1 MSRSSIKRTTAN
13 IGQIERRDRHLWWI
27 AILVILVLTA
37 TLILSH
43 LPELVGASD
52 GLGTQVKTYLL
63 GLLVLVSLF
72 CLYVLQ
78 SSAHSRKLRSQLLE
92 TREDLISTTVSK
104 SYVDNILK
112 SMAETLMVI
121 DPDGTIQRVNQAAIS
136 LLGYERDE
144 LVGRSA
150 GDVFEEGVD
159 VLSLFKQSALNDVI
173 RSIDTSVVT
182 KDGRHVAVSLSGSV
196 MRDDDGE
203 IQGMVCVAQDIT
215 ERKRTQEMLE
225 RQTQELARS
234 NDELEQFAWVASHDL
249 QEPLRMVA
257 SYTQLLSKRYKG
269 KLDADADEFIAFAVD
284 GATRMRRLINAL
296 LELSRVGTRG
306 KDFEATDCEAVYNRT
321 LVDLEAL
328 VEDSGALVTHDRLP
342 TVMGDATQLG
352 QLFQNLIA
360 NAIKFRSDKQLTVH
374 VGAERRD
381 GHWVFCVRDNGI
393 GIDPE
398 YAERIFVVFQRLHG
412 KGDRPGTG
420 IGLAICKKIVQ
431 LHGGRIWVASLP
443 DEGASFYFTLPVNE
457 EKSSHE

>member
-1 MSRSSIKRTTAN
+1 M
-13 IGQIERRDRHLWWI
+13 
-27 AILVILVLTA
+27 
-37 TLILSH
+37 
-43 LPELVGASD
+43 PELLGASD
-52 GLGTQVKTYLL
+52 DLGSQVKTYLL

-121 DPDGTIQRVNQAAIS
+121 DTDGTIQRVNQAAIS
-136 LLGYERDE
+136 LLGYERHE

-150 GDVFEEGVD
+150 DDLFEEGVD
-159 VLSLFKQSALNDVI
+159 VLSLLKQSGLNDII
-173 RSIDTSVVT
+173 RRVDTSVVT
-182 KDGRHVAVSLSGSV
+182 KDGRHVPVSLSGSV
-196 MRDDDGE
+196 MHDEDGE

-215 ERKRTQEMLE
+215 ERKRTQEILE

-234 NDELEQFAWVASHDL
+234 NSELEQFAWVASHDL

-306 KDFEATDCEAVYNRT
+306 KDFEATDCETIYDRT
-321 LVDLEAL
+321 LVNLQGL
-328 VEDSGALVTHDRLP
+328 VEESGAVVTHDRLP
-342 TVMGDATQLG
+342 TVMGDVTQLG

-360 NAIKFRSDKQLTVH
+360 NAIKFRGDEQLTVH
-374 VGAERRD
+374 VGAEQRN
-381 GHWVFCVRDNGI
+381 GHWEFCVRDNGI

-420 IGLAICKKIVQ
+420 IGLSICKKIVE
-431 LHGGRIWVASLP
+431 LHGGRIWVKSQP
-443 DEGASFYFTLPVNE
+443 DEGAAFYFTLPLNE

>member
-1 MSRSSIKRTTAN
+1 M
-13 IGQIERRDRHLWWI
+13 
-27 AILVILVLTA
+27 
-37 TLILSH
+37 
-43 LPELVGASD
+43 PELLGASD
-52 GLGTQVKTYLL
+52 DLGSQVKTYLL
-63 GLLVLVSLF
+63 GLVVLVSLF

-121 DPDGTIQRVNQAAIS
+121 DTDGTIQRVNQAAIG
-136 LLGYERDE
+136 LLGYEGHE

-150 GDVFEEGVD
+150 GDLFEEGVD
-159 VLSLFKQSALNDVI
+159 VLSLLKQSGLNDVI
-173 RSIDTSVVT
+173 QRLDTSIVT
-182 KDGRHVAVSLSGSV
+182 KEGRHVAVSLSGSV
-196 MRDDDGE
+196 MRDENGE

-215 ERKRTQEMLE
+215 ERKRTQEILE

-234 NDELEQFAWVASHDL
+234 NSELEQFAWVASHDL

-306 KDFEATDCEAVYNRT
+306 KDFEATDCEAIYDRT
-321 LVDLEAL
+321 LVNLQGL
-328 VEDSGALVTHDRLP
+328 VEESGAVVTHDRLP
-342 TVMGDATQLG
+342 TVLGDGTQLG

-360 NAIKFRSDKQLTVH
+360 NAIKFRGDEQLTVH
-374 VGAERRD
+374 FGAEQRN
-381 GHWVFCVRDNGI
+381 GHWEFCVRDNGI

-420 IGLAICKKIVQ
+420 IGLSICKKIVE
-431 LHGGRIWVASLP
+431 LHGGRIWVKSQP
-443 DEGASFYFTLPVNE
+443 DEGAAFYFTLPLNE

>member
-1 MSRSSIKRTTAN
+1 MP
-13 IGQIERRDRHLWWI
+13 D
-27 AILVILVLTA
+27 
-37 TLILSH
+37 
-43 LPELVGASD
+43 LVGASD
-52 GLGTQVKTYLL
+52 GIGTQVKTYLF
-63 GLLVLVSLF
+63 GLFVLVLLF

-78 SSAHSRKLRSQLLE
+78 SSAQSRKLRSQLLE
-92 TREDLISTTVSK
+92 TREDLVSTTVSK

-121 DPDGTIQRVNQAAIS
+121 DTDGTIQRVNQAAIS
-136 LLGYERDE
+136 LLGYERHE
-144 LVGRSA
+144 LIGRSA
-150 GDVFEEGVD
+150 GDLFEEGVD
-159 VLSLFKQSALNDVI
+159 VLSLLKQSELNDVI
-173 RSIDTSVVT
+173 RKVDTSIVT

-196 MRDDDGE
+196 MRDEDGE

-215 ERKRTQEMLE
+215 ERKRTQEILE

-234 NDELEQFAWVASHDL
+234 NSELEQFAWVASHDL

-306 KDFEATDCEAVYNRT
+306 KDFEATDCEAIYDRT
-321 LVDLEAL
+321 LVNLQGL
-328 VEDSGALVTHDRLP
+328 VEESGALVTHDRLP
-342 TVMGDATQLG
+342 TVMGDVTQLG

-360 NAIKFRSDKQLTVH
+360 NAIKFRGDEQLTVH
-374 VGAERRD
+374 VGAEQRN
-381 GHWVFCVRDNGI
+381 GHWEFCVRDNGI

-420 IGLAICKKIVQ
+420 IGLSICKKIVE
-431 LHGGRIWVASLP
+431 LHGGRIWVKSQP
-443 DEGASFYFTLPVNE
+443 DEGAAFYFTLPLNE

>member
-1 MSRSSIKRTTAN
+1 MP
-13 IGQIERRDRHLWWI
+13 D
-27 AILVILVLTA
+27 
-37 TLILSH
+37 
-43 LPELVGASD
+43 LVGTSD
-52 GLGTQVKTYLL
+52 GIGTQVKTYLF
-63 GLLVLVSLF
+63 GLFVLVLLF

-78 SSAHSRKLRSQLLE
+78 SSTQSRKLRSQLLE
-92 TREDLISTTVSK
+92 TQEDLISTTVSK

-121 DPDGTIQRVNQAAIS
+121 DTDGTIQRVNQAAIS
-136 LLGYERDE
+136 LLGYERHE
-144 LVGRSA
+144 LIGRSA
-150 GDVFEEGVD
+150 GDLFEEGVD
-159 VLSLFKQSALNDVI
+159 VLSLLKQSELNDVI
-173 RSIDTSVVT
+173 RRVDTSVVT

-196 MRDDDGE
+196 MRDEDGE

-215 ERKRTQEMLE
+215 ERKRTQEILE
-225 RQTQELARS
+225 RQTRELARS
-234 NDELEQFAWVASHDL
+234 NSELEQFAWVASHDL

-306 KDFEATDCEAVYNRT
+306 KDFEATDCEAIYDRT
-321 LVDLEAL
+321 LVNLQGL
-328 VEDSGALVTHDRLP
+328 VEESGAVVTHDRLP
-342 TVMGDATQLG
+342 TVMGDVTQLG

-360 NAIKFRSDKQLTVH
+360 NAIKFRGDEQLTVH
-374 VGAERRD
+374 VGAEQRN
-381 GHWVFCVRDNGI
+381 GHWEFCVRDNGI

-420 IGLAICKKIVQ
+420 IGLSICKKIVE
-431 LHGGRIWVASLP
+431 LHGGRIWVKSQP
-443 DEGASFYFTLPVNE
+443 DEGAAFYFTLPLNE

>member
-1 MSRSSIKRTTAN
+1 M
-13 IGQIERRDRHLWWI
+13 
-27 AILVILVLTA
+27 TA

-43 LPELVGASD
+43 VPELVGASD

-63 GLLVLVSLF
+63 GLFVLVSLF

-78 SSAHSRKLRSQLLE
+78 SSAHSRKLRSQLHE

-136 LLGYERDE
+136 LLGYERAE

-159 VLSLFKQSALNDVI
+159 VLSLFKQSGPNDVI

-196 MRDDDGE
+196 MREDDGE

-215 ERKRTQEMLE
+215 ERKQTHEMLE
-225 RQTQELARS
+225 RQAQELVRS
-234 NDELEQFAWVASHDL
+234 NAELEQFAWVASHDL

-284 GATRMRRLINAL
+284 GATRMRSLINAL
-296 LELSRVGTRG
+296 LELSRVGARG
-306 KDFEATDCEAVYNRT
+306 KDFEATDCDAVCDRT
-321 LVDLEAL
+321 LVNLETL
-328 VEDSGALVTHDRLP
+328 VEDSGALVTRDRLP
-342 TVMGDATQLG
+342 TVMGDETQLG

-360 NAIKFRSDKQLTVH
+360 NAIKFRGDEQLTVH
-374 VGAERRD
+374 VGAEQRN
-381 GHWVFCVRDNGI
+381 GHWEFCVRDNGI

-420 IGLAICKKIVQ
+420 IGLSICKKIVE
-431 LHGGRIWVASLP
+431 LHGGRIWVKSLP
-443 DEGASFYFTLPVNE
+443 DEGAAFYFTLPVNE

>member
-1 MSRSSIKRTTAN
+1 M
-13 IGQIERRDRHLWWI
+13 
-27 AILVILVLTA
+27 
-37 TLILSH
+37 
-43 LPELVGASD
+43 PELVGTSD
-52 GLGTQVKTYLL
+52 GIGTQVKTYLF
-63 GLLVLVSLF
+63 GLFVLVLLF

-78 SSAHSRKLRSQLLE
+78 SSAQSRKLRSQLLE
-92 TREDLISTTVSK
+92 TQEDLISTTVSK

-121 DPDGTIQRVNQAAIS
+121 DTDGTIQRVNQAAIS
-136 LLGYERDE
+136 LLGYERHE
-144 LVGRSA
+144 LIGRSA
-150 GDVFEEGVD
+150 GDLFEEGVD
-159 VLSLFKQSALNDVI
+159 VLSLLKQSELNDVI
-173 RSIDTSVVT
+173 RRVDTSVVT

-196 MRDDDGE
+196 MRDEDGE

-215 ERKRTQEMLE
+215 ERKRTQEILE

-234 NDELEQFAWVASHDL
+234 NSELEQFAWVASHDL

-306 KDFEATDCEAVYNRT
+306 KDFEATDCDAIYNRT
-321 LVDLEAL
+321 LVNLQGL
-328 VEDSGALVTHDRLP
+328 VEESGAVVTHDRLP
-342 TVMGDATQLG
+342 TVMGDVSQLG

-360 NAIKFRSDKQLTVH
+360 NAIKFRGDEQLTVH
-374 VGAERRD
+374 VGAEQRN
-381 GHWVFCVRDNGI
+381 GHWEFCVRDNGI

-420 IGLAICKKIVQ
+420 IGLSICKKIVE
-431 LHGGRIWVASLP
+431 LHGGRIWVKSQP
-443 DEGASFYFTLPVNE
+443 DEGAAFYFTLPLNE

>member
-1 MSRSSIKRTTAN
+1 MP
-13 IGQIERRDRHLWWI
+13 D
-27 AILVILVLTA
+27 
-37 TLILSH
+37 
-43 LPELVGASD
+43 LVGASD
-52 GLGTQVKTYLL
+52 GIGTQVKTYLF
-63 GLLVLVSLF
+63 GLFVLVLLF

-78 SSAHSRKLRSQLLE
+78 SSAQSRKLRSQLLE

-121 DPDGTIQRVNQAAIS
+121 DTDGTIQRVNQAAIS
-136 LLGYERDE
+136 LLGYERHE
-144 LVGRSA
+144 LIGRSA
-150 GDVFEEGVD
+150 GDLFEEGVD
-159 VLSLFKQSALNDVI
+159 VLSLLKQSELNDVI
-173 RSIDTSVVT
+173 RRVDTSVVT

-196 MRDDDGE
+196 MRDEDGE

-215 ERKRTQEMLE
+215 ERKRTQEILE

-234 NDELEQFAWVASHDL
+234 NSELEQFAWVASHDL

-269 KLDADADEFIAFAVD
+269 QLDADADEFIAFAVD

-306 KDFEATDCEAVYNRT
+306 KDFEATDCEAIYDRT
-321 LVDLEAL
+321 LVNLQGL
-328 VEDSGALVTHDRLP
+328 VEESGAVVTHDRLP
-342 TVMGDATQLG
+342 TVIGDGTQLG

-360 NAIKFRSDKQLTVH
+360 NAIKFRGDEQLTVH
-374 VGAERRD
+374 VGAEQRN
-381 GHWVFCVRDNGI
+381 GHWEFCVRDNGI

-420 IGLAICKKIVQ
+420 IGLSICKKIVE
-431 LHGGRIWVASLP
+431 LHGGRIWVKSQP
-443 DEGASFYFTLPVNE
+443 DEGAAFYFTLPLNE

>member
-1 MSRSSIKRTTAN
+1 MP
-13 IGQIERRDRHLWWI
+13 D
-27 AILVILVLTA
+27 
-37 TLILSH
+37 
-43 LPELVGASD
+43 LVGTSD
-52 GLGTQVKTYLL
+52 GIGTQVKTYLF
-63 GLLVLVSLF
+63 GLFVLVLLF

-78 SSAHSRKLRSQLLE
+78 SSTQSRKLRSQLLE
-92 TREDLISTTVSK
+92 TQEDLISTTVSK

-121 DPDGTIQRVNQAAIS
+121 DTDGTIQRVNQAAIS
-136 LLGYERDE
+136 LLGYERHE
-144 LVGRSA
+144 LIGRSA
-150 GDVFEEGVD
+150 GDLFEEGVD
-159 VLSLFKQSALNDVI
+159 VLSLLKQSELNDVI
-173 RSIDTSVVT
+173 RRVDTSVVT

-196 MRDDDGE
+196 MRDEDGE

-215 ERKRTQEMLE
+215 ERKRTQEILE
-225 RQTQELARS
+225 RQTRELARS
-234 NDELEQFAWVASHDL
+234 NSELEQFAWVASHDL

-306 KDFEATDCEAVYNRT
+306 KDFEATDCDAIYDRT
-321 LVDLEAL
+321 LVNLQGL
-328 VEDSGALVTHDRLP
+328 VEESGAVVTHDRLP
-342 TVMGDATQLG
+342 TVMGDVTQLG

-360 NAIKFRSDKQLTVH
+360 NAIKFRGDEQLTVH
-374 VGAERRD
+374 VGAEQRN
-381 GHWVFCVRDNGI
+381 GHWEFCVRDNGI

-420 IGLAICKKIVQ
+420 IGLSICKKIVE
-431 LHGGRIWVASLP
+431 LHGGRIWVKSQP
-443 DEGASFYFTLPVNE
+443 DEGAAFYFTLPLNE

>member
-1 MSRSSIKRTTAN
+1 LKTIKHTTDN

-27 AILVILVLTA
+27 AILVILVLTV
-37 TLILSH
+37 TLILSNA
-43 LPELVGASD
+43 PQLVGASD
-52 GLGTQVKTYLL
+52 GPGTQVKTYLW
-63 GLLVLVSLF
+63 GLFVLVFVF

-78 SSAHSRKLRSQLLE
+78 SVDHSRKLRSQLLE
-92 TREDLISTTVSK
+92 TQEDLINTTVSK

-136 LLGYERDE
+136 LLGYERAE

-159 VLSLFKQSALNDVI
+159 VLSLFKRSGLNDII
-173 RSIDTSVVT
+173 RSIDTNVVT

-203 IQGMVCVAQDIT
+203 IQGIVCVAQDIT

-234 NDELEQFAWVASHDL
+234 NSELEQFAWVASHDL

-257 SYTQLLSKRYKG
+257 SYTQLLAKRYKG

-284 GATRMRRLINAL
+284 GAARMRRLINAL
-296 LELSRVGTRG
+296 LELSRVGSRA
-306 KDFEATDCEAVYNRT
+306 KDFEATDCQAVYDRT
-321 LVDLEAL
+321 LVNLQEL
-328 VEDSGALVTHDRLP
+328 VEESGALVTHDRLP
-342 TVMGDATQLG
+342 TIMGDGTQLG

-360 NAIKFRSDKQLTVH
+360 NAIKFRSDEPLTVH
-374 VGAERRD
+374 VGVEQRN
-381 GHWVFCVRDNGI
+381 GHWEFCVRDNGI
-393 GIDPE
+393 GFDPQ

-420 IGLAICKKIVQ
+420 IGLSICKKIVE
-431 LHGGRIWVASLP
+431 LHGGRIWVKSFP
-443 DEGASFYFTLPVNE
+443 DEGATFYFTLPVSE

>member
-1 MSRSSIKRTTAN
+1 
-13 IGQIERRDRHLWWI
+13 
-27 AILVILVLTA
+27 
-37 TLILSH
+37 
-43 LPELVGASD
+43 LPELLGASD
-52 GLGTQVKTYLL
+52 DLGSQVKTYLL

-121 DPDGTIQRVNQAAIS
+121 DTDGTIQRVNQAAIS
-136 LLGYERDE
+136 LLGYERHE

-150 GDVFEEGVD
+150 GDLFEEGVD
-159 VLSLFKQSALNDVI
+159 VLSLLKQSGLNDII
-173 RSIDTSVVT
+173 RRVDTSVVT

-196 MRDDDGE
+196 MRDEDGE

-215 ERKRTQEMLE
+215 ERKQTQEILE

-234 NDELEQFAWVASHDL
+234 NSELEQFAWVASHDL

-284 GATRMRRLINAL
+284 GAMRMRRLINAL
-296 LELSRVGTRG
+296 LELSRVGARG
-306 KDFEATDCEAVYNRT
+306 KDFEATDCEAIYDRT
-321 LVDLEAL
+321 LVNLQGL
-328 VEDSGALVTHDRLP
+328 VEESGAVVTHDRLP
-342 TVMGDATQLG
+342 TVMGDGTQLG

-360 NAIKFRSDKQLTVH
+360 NAIKFRGDEQLTVH
-374 VGAERRD
+374 VGAEQRN
-381 GHWVFCVRDNGI
+381 GHWEFCVSDNGI

-420 IGLAICKKIVQ
+420 IGLSICKKIVE
-431 LHGGRIWVASLP
+431 LHGGRIWVKSQP
-443 DEGASFYFTLPVNE
+443 DEGAAFYFTLPLNE

>member
-1 MSRSSIKRTTAN
+1 MP
-13 IGQIERRDRHLWWI
+13 D
-27 AILVILVLTA
+27 
-37 TLILSH
+37 
-43 LPELVGASD
+43 LVGTSD
-52 GLGTQVKTYLL
+52 GIGTQVKTYLF
-63 GLLVLVSLF
+63 GLFVLVLLF

-78 SSAHSRKLRSQLLE
+78 SSAQSRKLRSQLLE
-92 TREDLISTTVSK
+92 TQEDLISTTVSK

-121 DPDGTIQRVNQAAIS
+121 DTDGTIQRVNQAAIS
-136 LLGYERDE
+136 LLGYERHE
-144 LVGRSA
+144 LIGRSA
-150 GDVFEEGVD
+150 GDLFEEGVD
-159 VLSLFKQSALNDVI
+159 VLSLLKQSGLNDVI
-173 RSIDTSVVT
+173 QRVDTSVVT

-196 MRDDDGE
+196 MHDEDGE
-203 IQGMVCVAQDIT
+203 IQGMVCIAQDIT
-215 ERKRTQEMLE
+215 ERKQTQEILE

-234 NDELEQFAWVASHDL
+234 NSELEQFAWVASHDL

-306 KDFEATDCEAVYNRT
+306 KDFEATDCEAIYDRT
-321 LVDLEAL
+321 LVNLQGL
-328 VEDSGALVTHDRLP
+328 VEESDAVVTHDRLP
-342 TVMGDATQLG
+342 TVLGDGTQLG

-360 NAIKFRSDKQLTVH
+360 NAIKFRGDEQLTVH
-374 VGAERRD
+374 VGAEQRN
-381 GHWVFCVRDNGI
+381 GHWEFCVSDNGI

-420 IGLAICKKIVQ
+420 IGLSICKKIVE
-431 LHGGRIWVASLP
+431 LHGGRIWVKSQP
-443 DEGASFYFTLPVNE
+443 DEGAAFYFTLPLNE

>member
-1 MSRSSIKRTTAN
+1 M
-13 IGQIERRDRHLWWI
+13 
-27 AILVILVLTA
+27 
-37 TLILSH
+37 
-43 LPELVGASD
+43 PELLGASD
-52 GLGTQVKTYLL
+52 DLGSQVKTYLL

-121 DPDGTIQRVNQAAIS
+121 DTDGTIQRVNQAAIS
-136 LLGYERDE
+136 LLGYERHE

-150 GDVFEEGVD
+150 GDLFEEGVD
-159 VLSLFKQSALNDVI
+159 VLSLLKQSGLNDII
-173 RSIDTSVVT
+173 RRVDTSVVT
-182 KDGRHVAVSLSGSV
+182 KDGRHVPVSLSGSV
-196 MRDDDGE
+196 MHDEDGE

-215 ERKRTQEMLE
+215 ERKQTQEILE

-234 NDELEQFAWVASHDL
+234 NSELEQFAWVASHDL

-284 GATRMRRLINAL
+284 GAMRMRRLINAL
-296 LELSRVGTRG
+296 LELSRVGARG
-306 KDFEATDCEAVYNRT
+306 KDFEATDCEAIYDRT
-321 LVDLEAL
+321 LVNLQGL
-328 VEDSGALVTHDRLP
+328 VEESGAVVTHDRLP
-342 TVMGDATQLG
+342 TVMGDGTQLG

-360 NAIKFRSDKQLTVH
+360 NAIKFRGDEQLTVH
-374 VGAERRD
+374 VGAEQRN
-381 GHWVFCVRDNGI
+381 GHWEFCVSDNGI

-420 IGLAICKKIVQ
+420 IGLSICKKIVE
-431 LHGGRIWVASLP
+431 LHGGRIWVKSQP
-443 DEGASFYFTLPVNE
+443 DEGAAFYFTLPLNE

>member
-1 MSRSSIKRTTAN
+1 MP
-13 IGQIERRDRHLWWI
+13 D
-27 AILVILVLTA
+27 
-37 TLILSH
+37 
-43 LPELVGASD
+43 LVGASD
-52 GLGTQVKTYLL
+52 GIGTQVKTYLF
-63 GLLVLVSLF
+63 GLFVLVLLF

-78 SSAHSRKLRSQLLE
+78 SSSQSRKLRSQLLE

-121 DPDGTIQRVNQAAIS
+121 DTAGTIQRVNQAAIS
-136 LLGYERDE
+136 LLGYERHE
-144 LVGRSA
+144 LIGRSA
-150 GDVFEEGVD
+150 GDLFEEGVD
-159 VLSLFKQSALNDVI
+159 VLSLLKQSELNDVI
-173 RSIDTSVVT
+173 RRVDTSVVT

-215 ERKRTQEMLE
+215 ERKRTHEMLE

-234 NDELEQFAWVASHDL
+234 NSELEQFAWVASHDL

-269 KLDADADEFIAFAVD
+269 RLDADADEFIAFAVD

-306 KDFEATDCEAVYNRT
+306 KDFEATDCDAIYDRT
-321 LVDLEAL
+321 LVNLQGL
-328 VEDSGALVTHDRLP
+328 VEESGAVVTHDRLP
-342 TVMGDATQLG
+342 TVMGDVTQLG

-360 NAIKFRSDKQLTVH
+360 NAIKFRGDEQLTVH
-374 VGAERRD
+374 VGAEQRN
-381 GHWVFCVRDNGI
+381 GHWEFCVRDNGI

-420 IGLAICKKIVQ
+420 IGLSICKKIVE
-431 LHGGRIWVASLP
+431 LHGGRIWVKSQP
-443 DEGASFYFTLPVNE
+443 DEGAAFYFTLPLNE

>member
-1 MSRSSIKRTTAN
+1 M
-13 IGQIERRDRHLWWI
+13 
-27 AILVILVLTA
+27 ILVILLLTA
-37 TLILSH
+37 TLIVSQI
-43 LPELVGASD
+43 PEFVGANE
-52 GLGTQVKTYLL
+52 GLGTQVGTYLL
-63 GLLVLVSLF
+63 GLFVLVSLF

-78 SSAHSRKLRSQLLE
+78 SSSHSRKLRSQLLE
-92 TREDLISTTVSK
+92 TREDLVSTTVSK
-104 SYVDNILK
+104 SYVDNILR
-112 SMAETLMVI
+112 SMAETLIVI

-136 LLGYERDE
+136 LLGYERGE

-159 VLSLFKQSALNDVI
+159 VLSLFKQSGVNDVI
-173 RSIDTSVVT
+173 PSVDTSVVT
-182 KDGRHVAVSLSGSV
+182 KEGRHVAVSVSGSV

-215 ERKRTQEMLE
+215 ERKRTQEILE

-234 NDELEQFAWVASHDL
+234 NSELEQFAWVASHDL

-269 KLDADADEFIAFAVD
+269 KLDAEADEFIAFAVD

-296 LELSRVGTRG
+296 LELSRVGTRT
-306 KDFEATDCEAVYNRT
+306 KDFEVTDCEAVYDRT
-321 LVDLEAL
+321 LVNLQEL
-328 VEDSGALVTHDRLP
+328 VEESGALVTHDRLP
-342 TVMGDATQLG
+342 TVMGDETQLG

-360 NAIKFRSDKQLTVH
+360 NAIKFRSDEPLTVH
-374 VGAERRD
+374 IGAERRN
-381 GHWVFCVRDNGI
+381 GHWEFCVRDNGI

-420 IGLAICKKIVQ
+420 IGLSICKKIVE
-431 LHGGRIWVASLP
+431 LHGGRIWVKSLP
-443 DEGASFYFTLPVNE
+443 DEGATFYFTLPVNE

>member
-1 MSRSSIKRTTAN
+1 MP
-13 IGQIERRDRHLWWI
+13 D
-27 AILVILVLTA
+27 
-37 TLILSH
+37 
-43 LPELVGASD
+43 LVGASD
-52 GLGTQVKTYLL
+52 GIGTQVKTYLF
-63 GLLVLVSLF
+63 GLFVLVLLF

-78 SSAHSRKLRSQLLE
+78 SSAQSRKLRSQLLE

-121 DPDGTIQRVNQAAIS
+121 DTDGTIQRVNQAAIS
-136 LLGYERDE
+136 LLGYERHE
-144 LVGRSA
+144 LIGRSA
-150 GDVFEEGVD
+150 GDLFEEGVD
-159 VLSLFKQSALNDVI
+159 VLSLLKQSELNDVI
-173 RSIDTSVVT
+173 RRVDTSVVT

-196 MRDDDGE
+196 MRDEDGE

-215 ERKRTQEMLE
+215 ERKRTQEILE

-234 NDELEQFAWVASHDL
+234 NSELEQFAWVASHDL

-306 KDFEATDCEAVYNRT
+306 KDFEATDCEAIYDRT
-321 LVDLEAL
+321 LVNLQGL
-328 VEDSGALVTHDRLP
+328 VEESGALVTHDRLP
-342 TVMGDATQLG
+342 TVMGDVTQLG

-360 NAIKFRSDKQLTVH
+360 NAIKFRGDEQLTVH
-374 VGAERRD
+374 VGAEQRN
-381 GHWVFCVRDNGI
+381 GHWEFCVRDNGI

-420 IGLAICKKIVQ
+420 IGLSICKKIVE
-431 LHGGRIWVASLP
+431 LHGGQIWVKSLP
-443 DEGASFYFTLPVNE
+443 DEGATFYFTLPVNE

>member
-1 MSRSSIKRTTAN
+1 MP
-13 IGQIERRDRHLWWI
+13 D
-27 AILVILVLTA
+27 
-37 TLILSH
+37 
-43 LPELVGASD
+43 LVGASD
-52 GLGTQVKTYLL
+52 GIGTQVKTYLF
-63 GLLVLVSLF
+63 GLFVLVLLF

-78 SSAHSRKLRSQLLE
+78 SSAQSRKLRSQLLE
-92 TREDLISTTVSK
+92 TQEDLISTTVSK

-121 DPDGTIQRVNQAAIS
+121 DTDGTIQRVNQAAIS
-136 LLGYERDE
+136 LLGYEHHE
-144 LVGRSA
+144 LIGRSA
-150 GDVFEEGVD
+150 GDLFEEGVD
-159 VLSLFKQSALNDVI
+159 VLSLLKQSELNDVI
-173 RSIDTSVVT
+173 RKVDTSIVT

-196 MRDDDGE
+196 MRDEDGE

-215 ERKRTQEMLE
+215 ERKRTQEILE

-234 NDELEQFAWVASHDL
+234 NSELEQFAWVASHDL

-306 KDFEATDCEAVYNRT
+306 KDFEATDCEAIYDRT
-321 LVDLEAL
+321 LVNLQGL
-328 VEDSGALVTHDRLP
+328 VEESGALVTHDRLP
-342 TVMGDATQLG
+342 TVMGDVTQLG

-360 NAIKFRSDKQLTVH
+360 NAIKFRGDEQLTVH
-374 VGAERRD
+374 VGAEQRN
-381 GHWVFCVRDNGI
+381 GHWEFCVRDNGI

-420 IGLAICKKIVQ
+420 IGLSICKKIVE
-431 LHGGRIWVASLP
+431 LHGGRIWVKSQP
-443 DEGASFYFTLPVNE
+443 DEGAAFYFTLPLNE

>member
-1 MSRSSIKRTTAN
+1 MP
-13 IGQIERRDRHLWWI
+13 D
-27 AILVILVLTA
+27 
-37 TLILSH
+37 
-43 LPELVGASD
+43 LVGTSD
-52 GLGTQVKTYLL
+52 GIGTQVKTYLF
-63 GLLVLVSLF
+63 GLFVLVLLF

-78 SSAHSRKLRSQLLE
+78 SSAQSRKLRSQLLE
-92 TREDLISTTVSK
+92 TQEDLISTTVSK

-121 DPDGTIQRVNQAAIS
+121 DTDGTIQRVNQAAIS
-136 LLGYERDE
+136 LLGYERHE

-150 GDVFEEGVD
+150 GDLFEEGVD
-159 VLSLFKQSALNDVI
+159 VLSLLKQSELNDVI
-173 RSIDTSVVT
+173 RRVDTSVVT

-196 MRDDDGE
+196 MRDEDGE

-215 ERKRTQEMLE
+215 ERKRTQEILE

-234 NDELEQFAWVASHDL
+234 NSELEQFAWVASHDL

-306 KDFEATDCEAVYNRT
+306 KDFEATDCEAIYDRT
-321 LVDLEAL
+321 LVNLQGL
-328 VEDSGALVTHDRLP
+328 VEESGALVTHDRLP
-342 TVMGDATQLG
+342 TVMGDVTQLG

-360 NAIKFRSDKQLTVH
+360 NAIKFRGDEQLTVH
-374 VGAERRD
+374 VGAEQRN
-381 GHWVFCVRDNGI
+381 GHWEFCVRDNGI

-420 IGLAICKKIVQ
+420 IGLSICKKIVE
-431 LHGGRIWVASLP
+431 LHGGRIWVKSLP
-443 DEGASFYFTLPVNE
+443 DEGATFYFTLPVNE

>member
-1 MSRSSIKRTTAN
+1 MP
-13 IGQIERRDRHLWWI
+13 D
-27 AILVILVLTA
+27 
-37 TLILSH
+37 
-43 LPELVGASD
+43 LVGTSD
-52 GLGTQVKTYLL
+52 GIGTQVKTYLF
-63 GLLVLVSLF
+63 GLFVLVLLF

-78 SSAHSRKLRSQLLE
+78 SSAQSRKLRSQLLE
-92 TREDLISTTVSK
+92 TQEDLISTTVSK

-121 DPDGTIQRVNQAAIS
+121 DTDGIIQRVNQAAIS
-136 LLGYERDE
+136 LLGYERHE
-144 LVGRSA
+144 LIGRSA
-150 GDVFEEGVD
+150 GDLFEEGVD
-159 VLSLFKQSALNDVI
+159 VLSLLKQSEPNDVI
-173 RSIDTSVVT
+173 RRVDTSVVT

-196 MRDDDGE
+196 MRDEDGE

-215 ERKRTQEMLE
+215 ERKRTQEILE
-225 RQTQELARS
+225 RQTRELARS
-234 NDELEQFAWVASHDL
+234 NSELEQFAWVASHDL

-306 KDFEATDCEAVYNRT
+306 KDFEATDCDAIYDRT
-321 LVDLEAL
+321 LVNLQGL
-328 VEDSGALVTHDRLP
+328 VEESGAVVTHDRLP
-342 TVMGDATQLG
+342 TVMGDVTQLG

-360 NAIKFRSDKQLTVH
+360 NAIKFRGDEQLTVH
-374 VGAERRD
+374 VGAEQRN
-381 GHWVFCVRDNGI
+381 GHWEFCVRDNGI

-420 IGLAICKKIVQ
+420 IGLSICKKIVE
-431 LHGGRIWVASLP
+431 LHGGRIWVKSQP
-443 DEGASFYFTLPVNE
+443 DEGAAFYFTLPLNE

>member
-1 MSRSSIKRTTAN
+1 MP
-13 IGQIERRDRHLWWI
+13 D
-27 AILVILVLTA
+27 
-37 TLILSH
+37 
-43 LPELVGASD
+43 LVGASD
-52 GLGTQVKTYLL
+52 GIGTQVKTYLF
-63 GLLVLVSLF
+63 GLFVLVLLF

-78 SSAHSRKLRSQLLE
+78 SSAQSRKLRSQLLE

-121 DPDGTIQRVNQAAIS
+121 DTDGTIQRVNQAAIS
-136 LLGYERDE
+136 LLGYERHE
-144 LVGRSA
+144 LIGRSA
-150 GDVFEEGVD
+150 GDLFEEGVD
-159 VLSLFKQSALNDVI
+159 VLSLLKQSELNDVI
-173 RSIDTSVVT
+173 RRVDTSVVT

-196 MRDDDGE
+196 MRDEDGE

-215 ERKRTQEMLE
+215 ERKRTQEILE
-225 RQTQELARS
+225 RQTRELARS
-234 NDELEQFAWVASHDL
+234 NSELEQFAWVASHDL

-306 KDFEATDCEAVYNRT
+306 KDFEATDCDAIYDRT
-321 LVDLEAL
+321 LVNLQGL
-328 VEDSGALVTHDRLP
+328 VEESGAVVTHDRLP
-342 TVMGDATQLG
+342 TVMGDVTQLG

-360 NAIKFRSDKQLTVH
+360 NAIKFRGDEQLTVH
-374 VGAERRD
+374 VGAEQRN
-381 GHWVFCVRDNGI
+381 GHWEFCVRDNGI

-420 IGLAICKKIVQ
+420 IGLSICKKIVE
-431 LHGGRIWVASLP
+431 LHGGRIWVKSQP
-443 DEGASFYFTLPVNE
+443 DEGAAFYFTLPLNE

>member
-1 MSRSSIKRTTAN
+1 M
-13 IGQIERRDRHLWWI
+13 
-27 AILVILVLTA
+27 
-37 TLILSH
+37 
-43 LPELVGASD
+43 PELLGASD
-52 GLGTQVKTYLL
+52 DLGSQVKTYLL

-121 DPDGTIQRVNQAAIS
+121 DTAGTIQRVNQAAIS
-136 LLGYERDE
+136 LLGYERHE

-150 GDVFEEGVD
+150 GDLFEEGVD
-159 VLSLFKQSALNDVI
+159 VLSLLKQSGLNDII
-173 RSIDTSVVT
+173 RRVDTSVIT

-196 MRDDDGE
+196 MRDEDGE

-215 ERKRTQEMLE
+215 ERKRTQEILE

-234 NDELEQFAWVASHDL
+234 NSELEQFAWVASHDL

-306 KDFEATDCEAVYNRT
+306 KDFEATDCDAIYDRT
-321 LVDLEAL
+321 LVNLQGL
-328 VEDSGALVTHDRLP
+328 VEESGAVVTHDWLP
-342 TVMGDATQLG
+342 TVMGDVTQLG

-360 NAIKFRSDKQLTVH
+360 NAIKFRGDEQLTVH
-374 VGAERRD
+374 VGAEQRN
-381 GHWVFCVRDNGI
+381 GHWEFCVRDNGI

-420 IGLAICKKIVQ
+420 IGLSICKKIVE
-431 LHGGRIWVASLP
+431 LHGGRIWVKSQP
-443 DEGASFYFTLPVNE
+443 DEGAAFYFTLPLNE

>member
-1 MSRSSIKRTTAN
+1 MP
-13 IGQIERRDRHLWWI
+13 D
-27 AILVILVLTA
+27 
-37 TLILSH
+37 
-43 LPELVGASD
+43 LVGASD
-52 GLGTQVKTYLL
+52 GIGTQVKTYLF
-63 GLLVLVSLF
+63 GLFVLVLLF

-78 SSAHSRKLRSQLLE
+78 SSAQSRKLRSQLLE

-121 DPDGTIQRVNQAAIS
+121 DTDGTIQRVNQAAIS
-136 LLGYERDE
+136 LLGYERHE
-144 LVGRSA
+144 LIGRSA
-150 GDVFEEGVD
+150 GDLFEEGVD
-159 VLSLFKQSALNDVI
+159 VLSLLKQSELNDVI
-173 RSIDTSVVT
+173 RRVDTSVVT

-196 MRDDDGE
+196 MRDEDGE

-215 ERKRTQEMLE
+215 ERKRTQEILE

-234 NDELEQFAWVASHDL
+234 NSELEQFAWVASHDL

-306 KDFEATDCEAVYNRT
+306 KDFEATDCDAIYDRT
-321 LVDLEAL
+321 LVNLQGL
-328 VEDSGALVTHDRLP
+328 VEESGAVVTHDRLP
-342 TVMGDATQLG
+342 TVMGDVTQLG

-360 NAIKFRSDKQLTVH
+360 NAIKFRGDEQLTVH
-374 VGAERRD
+374 VGAEQRN
-381 GHWVFCVRDNGI
+381 GHWEFCVRDNGI

-420 IGLAICKKIVQ
+420 IGLSICKKIVE
-431 LHGGRIWVASLP
+431 LHGGRIWVKSQP
-443 DEGASFYFTLPVNE
+443 DEGAAFYFTLPLNE

>member
-1 MSRSSIKRTTAN
+1 MP
-13 IGQIERRDRHLWWI
+13 D
-27 AILVILVLTA
+27 
-37 TLILSH
+37 
-43 LPELVGASD
+43 LVGTSD
-52 GLGTQVKTYLL
+52 GIGTQVKTYLF
-63 GLLVLVSLF
+63 GLFVLVLLF

-78 SSAHSRKLRSQLLE
+78 SSAQSRKLRSQLLE
-92 TREDLISTTVSK
+92 TQEDLISTTVSK

-121 DPDGTIQRVNQAAIS
+121 DTDGTIQRVNQAAIS
-136 LLGYERDE
+136 LLGYERHE
-144 LVGRSA
+144 LIGRSA
-150 GDVFEEGVD
+150 GDLFEEGVD
-159 VLSLFKQSALNDVI
+159 VLSLLKQSELNDVI
-173 RSIDTSVVT
+173 RRVDTSVVT

-196 MRDDDGE
+196 MRDEDGE

-215 ERKRTQEMLE
+215 ERKRTQEILE

-234 NDELEQFAWVASHDL
+234 NSELEQFAWVASHDL

-306 KDFEATDCEAVYNRT
+306 KDFEATDCEAIYDRT
-321 LVDLEAL
+321 LVNLQGL
-328 VEDSGALVTHDRLP
+328 VEESGAVVTHDRLP
-342 TVMGDATQLG
+342 TVMGDVTQLG

-360 NAIKFRSDKQLTVH
+360 NAIKFRGDEQLTVH
-374 VGAERRD
+374 VGAEQRN
-381 GHWVFCVRDNGI
+381 GHWEFCVRDNGI

-420 IGLAICKKIVQ
+420 IGLSICKKIVE
-431 LHGGRIWVASLP
+431 LHGGRIWVKSQP
-443 DEGASFYFTLPVNE
+443 DEGAAFYFTLPLNE

>member
-1 MSRSSIKRTTAN
+1 MP
-13 IGQIERRDRHLWWI
+13 D
-27 AILVILVLTA
+27 
-37 TLILSH
+37 
-43 LPELVGASD
+43 LVGASD
-52 GLGTQVKTYLL
+52 GIGTQVKTYLF
-63 GLLVLVSLF
+63 GLFVLVLLF

-78 SSAHSRKLRSQLLE
+78 SSAQSRKLRSQLLE
-92 TREDLISTTVSK
+92 TQEDLISTTVSK

-121 DPDGTIQRVNQAAIS
+121 DTDGTIQRVNQAAIS
-136 LLGYERDE
+136 LLGYERHE
-144 LVGRSA
+144 LIGRSA
-150 GDVFEEGVD
+150 GDLFEEGVD
-159 VLSLFKQSALNDVI
+159 VLSLLKQSELNDVI
-173 RSIDTSVVT
+173 RRVDTSVVT

-196 MRDDDGE
+196 MRDEDGE

-215 ERKRTQEMLE
+215 ERKRTQEILE

-234 NDELEQFAWVASHDL
+234 NSELEQFAWVASHDL

-306 KDFEATDCEAVYNRT
+306 KDFEATDCDAIYNRT
-321 LVDLEAL
+321 LVNLQGL
-328 VEDSGALVTHDRLP
+328 VEESGAVVTHDRLP
-342 TVMGDATQLG
+342 TVMGDVTQLG

-360 NAIKFRSDKQLTVH
+360 NAIKFRGDEQLTVH
-374 VGAERRD
+374 VGAEQRN
-381 GHWVFCVRDNGI
+381 GHWEFCVRDNGI

-420 IGLAICKKIVQ
+420 IGLSICKKIVE
-431 LHGGRIWVASLP
+431 LHGGRIWVKSQP
-443 DEGASFYFTLPVNE
+443 DEGAAFYFTLPLNE

>member
-1 MSRSSIKRTTAN
+1 MP
-13 IGQIERRDRHLWWI
+13 D
-27 AILVILVLTA
+27 
-37 TLILSH
+37 
-43 LPELVGASD
+43 LVGTSD
-52 GLGTQVKTYLL
+52 GIGTQVKTYLF
-63 GLLVLVSLF
+63 GLFVLVLLF

-78 SSAHSRKLRSQLLE
+78 SSAQSRKLRSQLLE
-92 TREDLISTTVSK
+92 TRQDLISTTVSK

-121 DPDGTIQRVNQAAIS
+121 DTDGTIQRVNQAAIS
-136 LLGYERDE
+136 LLGYERHE
-144 LVGRSA
+144 LIGRSA
-150 GDVFEEGVD
+150 GDLFEEGVD
-159 VLSLFKQSALNDVI
+159 VLSLLKQSELNDVI
-173 RSIDTSVVT
+173 RRVDTSVVT

-196 MRDDDGE
+196 MRDEDGE

-215 ERKRTQEMLE
+215 ERKRTQEILE
-225 RQTQELARS
+225 RQTRELARS
-234 NDELEQFAWVASHDL
+234 NSELEQFAWVASHDL

-306 KDFEATDCEAVYNRT
+306 KDFEATDCEAIYDRT
-321 LVDLEAL
+321 LVNLQGL
-328 VEDSGALVTHDRLP
+328 VKESGALVTHDRLP
-342 TVMGDATQLG
+342 TVMGDVTQLG

-360 NAIKFRSDKQLTVH
+360 NAIKFRGDEQLTVH
-374 VGAERRD
+374 VGAEQRN
-381 GHWVFCVRDNGI
+381 GHWEFCVRDNGI

-420 IGLAICKKIVQ
+420 IGLSICKKIVE
-431 LHGGRIWVASLP
+431 LHSGRIWVKSQP
-443 DEGASFYFTLPVNE
+443 DEGAAFYFTLPLNE

>member
-1 MSRSSIKRTTAN
+1 MP
-13 IGQIERRDRHLWWI
+13 D
-27 AILVILVLTA
+27 
-37 TLILSH
+37 
-43 LPELVGASD
+43 LVGTSD
-52 GLGTQVKTYLL
+52 GIGTQVKTYLF
-63 GLLVLVSLF
+63 GLFVLVLLF

-78 SSAHSRKLRSQLLE
+78 SSAQSRKLRSQLLE

-121 DPDGTIQRVNQAAIS
+121 DTDGTIQRVNQAAIS
-136 LLGYERDE
+136 LLGYERHE
-144 LVGRSA
+144 LIGRSA
-150 GDVFEEGVD
+150 GDLFEEGVD
-159 VLSLFKQSALNDVI
+159 VLSLLKQSELNDVI
-173 RSIDTSVVT
+173 RRVDTSVVT

-196 MRDDDGE
+196 MRDEDGE

-215 ERKRTQEMLE
+215 ERKQTQEILE
-225 RQTQELARS
+225 RQTRELARS
-234 NDELEQFAWVASHDL
+234 NSELEQFAWVASHDL

-306 KDFEATDCEAVYNRT
+306 KDFEATDCDAIYNRT
-321 LVDLEAL
+321 LVNLQGL
-328 VEDSGALVTHDRLP
+328 VEESGAVVTHDRLP
-342 TVMGDATQLG
+342 TVMGDVTQLG

-360 NAIKFRSDKQLTVH
+360 NAIKFRGDEQLTVH
-374 VGAERRD
+374 VGAEQRN
-381 GHWVFCVRDNGI
+381 GHWEFCVRDNGI

-420 IGLAICKKIVQ
+420 IGLSICKKIVE
-431 LHGGRIWVASLP
+431 LHGGRIWVKSQP
-443 DEGASFYFTLPVNE
+443 DEGAAFYFTLPLNE

>member
-1 MSRSSIKRTTAN
+1 MT
-13 IGQIERRDRHLWWI
+13 
-27 AILVILVLTA
+27 V
-37 TLILSH
+37 TLILSNAS
-43 LPELVGASD
+43 ELVGASD
-52 GLGTQVKTYLL
+52 SRGTQVRTYLW
-63 GLLVLVSLF
+63 GLFVLVSVF

-78 SSAHSRKLRSQLLE
+78 SGAQSRKLRSQLLD
-92 TREDLISTTVSK
+92 TQEDLINTTVSK

-136 LLGYERDE
+136 LLGYERHE

-150 GDVFEEGVD
+150 GNVFEEGVD
-159 VLSLFKQSALNDVI
+159 VLSLLKQSGLNDVI
-173 RSIDTSVVT
+173 RRVDTSVVT

-196 MRDDDGE
+196 MRGEDGE

-215 ERKRTQEMLE
+215 ERKQTQELLE
-225 RQTQELARS
+225 QQTQELARS
-234 NDELEQFAWVASHDL
+234 NSELEQFAWVASHDL

-306 KDFEATDCEAVYNRT
+306 KDFEATDCEAIYDRT
-321 LVDLEAL
+321 LDNLQGL
-328 VEDSGALVTHDRLP
+328 VEESGALVTHDRLP
-342 TVMGDATQLG
+342 TVMGDVTQLG

-360 NAIKFRSDKQLTVH
+360 NAIKFRGDEQLTVH
-374 VGAERRD
+374 VGAEQRN
-381 GHWVFCVRDNGI
+381 GHWEFCVRDNGI

-420 IGLAICKKIVQ
+420 IGLSICKKIVE
-431 LHGGRIWVASLP
+431 LHGGRIWVKSLA
-443 DEGASFYFTLPVNE
+443 DEGAAFYFTLPVNE

>member
-1 MSRSSIKRTTAN
+1 MP
-13 IGQIERRDRHLWWI
+13 D
-27 AILVILVLTA
+27 
-37 TLILSH
+37 
-43 LPELVGASD
+43 LVGASD
-52 GLGTQVKTYLL
+52 GIGTQFKTYLF
-63 GLLVLVSLF
+63 GLFVLVLLF

-78 SSAHSRKLRSQLLE
+78 SSAQSRKLRSQLLE
-92 TREDLISTTVSK
+92 TQEDLISTTVSK

-121 DPDGTIQRVNQAAIS
+121 DTDGTIQRVNQAAIS
-136 LLGYERDE
+136 LLGYERHE
-144 LVGRSA
+144 LIGRSA
-150 GDVFEEGVD
+150 GDLFEEGVD
-159 VLSLFKQSALNDVI
+159 VLSLLKQSELNDVI
-173 RSIDTSVVT
+173 RRVDTSVVT

-196 MRDDDGE
+196 MRDEDGE

-215 ERKRTQEMLE
+215 ERKRTQEILE

-234 NDELEQFAWVASHDL
+234 NSELEQFAWVASHDL

-306 KDFEATDCEAVYNRT
+306 KDFEATDCDAIYDRT
-321 LVDLEAL
+321 LVNLQGL
-328 VEDSGALVTHDRLP
+328 VEESGAVVTHDRLP
-342 TVMGDATQLG
+342 TVMGDVTQLG

-360 NAIKFRSDKQLTVH
+360 NAIKFRGDEQLTVH
-374 VGAERRD
+374 VGAEQRN
-381 GHWVFCVRDNGI
+381 GHWEFCVRDNGI

-420 IGLAICKKIVQ
+420 IGLSICKKIVE
-431 LHGGRIWVASLP
+431 LHGGRIWVKSQP
-443 DEGASFYFTLPVNE
+443 DEGAAFYFTLPLNE

>member
-1 MSRSSIKRTTAN
+1 MP
-13 IGQIERRDRHLWWI
+13 D
-27 AILVILVLTA
+27 
-37 TLILSH
+37 
-43 LPELVGASD
+43 LVGTSD
-52 GLGTQVKTYLL
+52 GIGTQVKTYLF
-63 GLLVLVSLF
+63 GLFVLVLLF

-78 SSAHSRKLRSQLLE
+78 SSAQSRKLRSQLLE
-92 TREDLISTTVSK
+92 TQEDLISTTVSK

-121 DPDGTIQRVNQAAIS
+121 DTDGTIQRVNQAAIS
-136 LLGYERDE
+136 LLGYERHE
-144 LVGRSA
+144 LIGRSA
-150 GDVFEEGVD
+150 GDLFEEGVD
-159 VLSLFKQSALNDVI
+159 VLSLLKQSELNDVI
-173 RSIDTSVVT
+173 RRVDTSVVT
-182 KDGRHVAVSLSGSV
+182 KNGRHVAVSLSGSV
-196 MRDDDGE
+196 MHDEDGE
-203 IQGMVCVAQDIT
+203 IQGMVCIAQDIT
-215 ERKRTQEMLE
+215 ERKQTQEILE

-234 NDELEQFAWVASHDL
+234 NSELEQFAWVASHDL

-306 KDFEATDCEAVYNRT
+306 KDFEATDCEAIYDRT
-321 LVDLEAL
+321 LVNLQGL
-328 VEDSGALVTHDRLP
+328 VEESDAVVTHDRLP
-342 TVMGDATQLG
+342 TVLGDGTQLG

-360 NAIKFRSDKQLTVH
+360 NAIKFRGDEQLTVH
-374 VGAERRD
+374 VGAEQRN
-381 GHWVFCVRDNGI
+381 GHWEFCVRDNGI

-420 IGLAICKKIVQ
+420 IGLSICKKIVE
-431 LHGGRIWVASLP
+431 LHGGRIWVKSQP
-443 DEGASFYFTLPVNE
+443 DEGAAFYFTLPLNE

>member
-1 MSRSSIKRTTAN
+1 MP
-13 IGQIERRDRHLWWI
+13 D
-27 AILVILVLTA
+27 
-37 TLILSH
+37 
-43 LPELVGASD
+43 LVGTSD
-52 GLGTQVKTYLL
+52 GIGTQVKTYLF
-63 GLLVLVSLF
+63 GLFVLVLLF

-78 SSAHSRKLRSQLLE
+78 SSAQSRKLRSQLLE
-92 TREDLISTTVSK
+92 TQEDLISTTVSK

-121 DPDGTIQRVNQAAIS
+121 DTDGTIQRVNQAAIS
-136 LLGYERDE
+136 LLGYERHE
-144 LVGRSA
+144 LIGRSA
-150 GDVFEEGVD
+150 GDLFEEGVD
-159 VLSLFKQSALNDVI
+159 VLSLLKQSELNDVI
-173 RSIDTSVVT
+173 RRVDTSVVT

-196 MRDDDGE
+196 MRDEDGE

-215 ERKRTQEMLE
+215 ERKRTQEILE
-225 RQTQELARS
+225 RQTRELARS
-234 NDELEQFAWVASHDL
+234 NSELEQFAWVASHDL

-306 KDFEATDCEAVYNRT
+306 KDFEATDCDAIYDRT
-321 LVDLEAL
+321 LVNLQGL
-328 VEDSGALVTHDRLP
+328 VEESGAVVTHDRLP
-342 TVMGDATQLG
+342 TVMGDVTQLG

-360 NAIKFRSDKQLTVH
+360 NAIKFRGDEQLTVH
-374 VGAERRD
+374 VGAEQRN
-381 GHWVFCVRDNGI
+381 GHWEFCVRDNGI

-420 IGLAICKKIVQ
+420 IGLSICKKIVE
-431 LHGGRIWVASLP
+431 LHGGRIWVKSQP
-443 DEGASFYFTLPVNE
+443 DEGAAFYFTLPLNE

>member
-1 MSRSSIKRTTAN
+1 MKTIKRSTDN

-27 AILVILVLTA
+27 AILVILVLTV
-37 TLILSH
+37 TLILSNAS
-43 LPELVGASD
+43 ELVGGSD
-52 GLGTQVKTYLL
+52 GRGTQVRTYLW
-63 GLLVLVSLF
+63 GLFVLVSVF

-78 SSAHSRKLRSQLLE
+78 SGAQSRKLRSQLLE
-92 TREDLISTTVSK
+92 TQEDLINTTVSK

-136 LLGYERDE
+136 LLGYERHE

-159 VLSLFKQSALNDVI
+159 VLSLLKQSGLNDVI
-173 RSIDTSVVT
+173 RRVDTSVVA

-196 MRDDDGE
+196 MRGEDGE

-215 ERKRTQEMLE
+215 ERKHTHELLE
-225 RQTQELARS
+225 QQTQELARS
-234 NDELEQFAWVASHDL
+234 NGELEQFAWVASHDL

-306 KDFEATDCEAVYNRT
+306 KDFEATDCEAVYDRT
-321 LVDLEAL
+321 LVNLQGL
-328 VEDSGALVTHDRLP
+328 VEESGALVTHDRLP
-342 TVMGDATQLG
+342 TVMGDVTQLG

-360 NAIKFRSDKQLTVH
+360 NAIKFRGDEQLTVH
-374 VGAERRD
+374 VGAEQRN
-381 GHWVFCVRDNGI
+381 GHWEFCVRDNGI

-420 IGLAICKKIVQ
+420 IGLSICKKIVE
-431 LHGGRIWVASLP
+431 LHGGRIWVESLP
-443 DEGASFYFTLPVNE
+443 DDGATFYFTLPVNE

>member
-1 MSRSSIKRTTAN
+1 MP
-13 IGQIERRDRHLWWI
+13 D
-27 AILVILVLTA
+27 
-37 TLILSH
+37 
-43 LPELVGASD
+43 LVGASD
-52 GLGTQVKTYLL
+52 GIGTQVKTYLF
-63 GLLVLVSLF
+63 GLFVLVLLF

-78 SSAHSRKLRSQLLE
+78 SSAQSRKLRSQLLE

-121 DPDGTIQRVNQAAIS
+121 DTDGTIQRVNQAAIS
-136 LLGYERDE
+136 LLGYERHE
-144 LVGRSA
+144 LIGRSA
-150 GDVFEEGVD
+150 GDLFEEGVD
-159 VLSLFKQSALNDVI
+159 VLSLLKQSELNDVI
-173 RSIDTSVVT
+173 RRVDTSVVT

-196 MRDDDGE
+196 MRDEDGE

-215 ERKRTQEMLE
+215 ERKRTQEILE
-225 RQTQELARS
+225 RQTRELARS
-234 NDELEQFAWVASHDL
+234 NSELEQFAWVASHDL

-306 KDFEATDCEAVYNRT
+306 KDFEATDCEAIYDRT
-321 LVDLEAL
+321 LVNLQGL
-328 VEDSGALVTHDRLP
+328 VEESGAVVTHDRLP
-342 TVMGDATQLG
+342 TVMGDVTQLG

-360 NAIKFRSDKQLTVH
+360 NAIKFRGDEQLTVH
-374 VGAERRD
+374 VGAEQRN
-381 GHWVFCVRDNGI
+381 GHWEFCVRDNGI

-420 IGLAICKKIVQ
+420 IGLSICKKIVE
-431 LHGGRIWVASLP
+431 LHGGRIWVKSQP
-443 DEGASFYFTLPVNE
+443 DEGAAFYFTLPLNE

>member
-1 MSRSSIKRTTAN
+1 M
-13 IGQIERRDRHLWWI
+13 
-27 AILVILVLTA
+27 
-37 TLILSH
+37 
-43 LPELVGASD
+43 PELLGASD
-52 GLGTQVKTYLL
+52 DLGSQVKTYLL
-63 GLLVLVSLF
+63 GLVVLVSLF

-121 DPDGTIQRVNQAAIS
+121 DTDGTIQRVNQAAIG
-136 LLGYERDE
+136 LLGYEGHE

-150 GDVFEEGVD
+150 GDLFEEGVD
-159 VLSLFKQSALNDVI
+159 VLSLLKQSGLNDVI
-173 RSIDTSVVT
+173 QRLDTSIVT
-182 KDGRHVAVSLSGSV
+182 KEGRHVAVSLSGSV
-196 MRDDDGE
+196 MRDENGE

-215 ERKRTQEMLE
+215 ERKRTQEILE

-234 NDELEQFAWVASHDL
+234 NSELEQFAWVASHDL

-284 GATRMRRLINAL
+284 GAMRMRRLINAL
-296 LELSRVGTRG
+296 LELSRVGARG
-306 KDFEATDCEAVYNRT
+306 KDFEATDCEAIYDRT
-321 LVDLEAL
+321 LVNLQGL
-328 VEDSGALVTHDRLP
+328 VEESGAVVTHDRLP
-342 TVMGDATQLG
+342 TVLGDGTQLG

-360 NAIKFRSDKQLTVH
+360 NAIKFRGDEQLTVH
-374 VGAERRD
+374 FGAEQRN
-381 GHWVFCVRDNGI
+381 GHWEFCVRDNGI

-420 IGLAICKKIVQ
+420 IGLSICKKIVE
-431 LHGGRIWVASLP
+431 LHGGRIWVKSQP
-443 DEGASFYFTLPVNE
+443 DEGAAFYFTLPLNE

>member
-1 MSRSSIKRTTAN
+1 MP
-13 IGQIERRDRHLWWI
+13 D
-27 AILVILVLTA
+27 
-37 TLILSH
+37 
-43 LPELVGASD
+43 LVGASD
-52 GLGTQVKTYLL
+52 GIGTQVKTYLF
-63 GLLVLVSLF
+63 GLFVLVLLF

-78 SSAHSRKLRSQLLE
+78 SSAQSRKLRSQLLE
-92 TREDLISTTVSK
+92 TREDLVSTTVSK

-121 DPDGTIQRVNQAAIS
+121 DTDGTIQRVNQAAIS
-136 LLGYERDE
+136 LLGYERHE
-144 LVGRSA
+144 LIGRSA
-150 GDVFEEGVD
+150 GDLFEEGVD
-159 VLSLFKQSALNDVI
+159 VLSLLKQSELNDVI
-173 RSIDTSVVT
+173 RRVDTSVVT

-196 MRDDDGE
+196 MRDEDGE

-215 ERKRTQEMLE
+215 ERKRTQEILE

-234 NDELEQFAWVASHDL
+234 NSELEQFAWVASHDL

-306 KDFEATDCEAVYNRT
+306 KDFEATDCDAIYNRT
-321 LVDLEAL
+321 LVNLQGL
-328 VEDSGALVTHDRLP
+328 VEESGAVVTHDRLP
-342 TVMGDATQLG
+342 TVMGDVTQLG

-360 NAIKFRSDKQLTVH
+360 NAIKFRGDEQLTVH
-374 VGAERRD
+374 VGAEQRN
-381 GHWVFCVRDNGI
+381 GHWEFCVRDNGI

-420 IGLAICKKIVQ
+420 IGLSICKKIVE
-431 LHGGRIWVASLP
+431 LHGGRIWVKSQP
-443 DEGASFYFTLPVNE
+443 DEGAAFYFTLPLNE

>member
-1 MSRSSIKRTTAN
+1 MP
-13 IGQIERRDRHLWWI
+13 D
-27 AILVILVLTA
+27 
-37 TLILSH
+37 
-43 LPELVGASD
+43 LVGTSD
-52 GLGTQVKTYLL
+52 GIGTQVKTYLF
-63 GLLVLVSLF
+63 GLFVLVLLF

-78 SSAHSRKLRSQLLE
+78 SSAQSRKLRSQLLE
-92 TREDLISTTVSK
+92 TREDLISTSVSK

-121 DPDGTIQRVNQAAIS
+121 DTDGTIQRVNQAAIS
-136 LLGYERDE
+136 LLGYERHE
-144 LVGRSA
+144 LIGRSA
-150 GDVFEEGVD
+150 GDLFEEGVD
-159 VLSLFKQSALNDVI
+159 VLSLLKQSELNDVI
-173 RSIDTSVVT
+173 RRVDTSVVT

-196 MRDDDGE
+196 MRDEDGE

-215 ERKRTQEMLE
+215 ERKRTQEILE

-234 NDELEQFAWVASHDL
+234 NSELEQFAWVASHDL

-306 KDFEATDCEAVYNRT
+306 KDFEATDCDAIYNRT
-321 LVDLEAL
+321 LVNLQGL
-328 VEDSGALVTHDRLP
+328 VEESGAVVTHDRLP
-342 TVMGDATQLG
+342 TVMGDVTQLG

-360 NAIKFRSDKQLTVH
+360 NAIKFRGDEQLTVH
-374 VGAERRD
+374 VGAEQRN
-381 GHWVFCVRDNGI
+381 GHWEFCVRDNGI

-420 IGLAICKKIVQ
+420 IGLSICKKIVE
-431 LHGGRIWVASLP
+431 LHGGRIWVKSQP
-443 DEGASFYFTLPVNE
+443 DEGAAFYFTLPLNE

>member
-1 MSRSSIKRTTAN
+1 M
-13 IGQIERRDRHLWWI
+13 
-27 AILVILVLTA
+27 
-37 TLILSH
+37 
-43 LPELVGASD
+43 PELLGASD
-52 GLGTQVKTYLL
+52 DLGSQVKTYLL
-63 GLLVLVSLF
+63 GLVVLVSLF

-121 DPDGTIQRVNQAAIS
+121 DTDGTIQRVNQAAIS
-136 LLGYERDE
+136 LLGYERHE

-150 GDVFEEGVD
+150 GDLFEEGVD
-159 VLSLFKQSALNDVI
+159 VLSLLKQSELNDVI
-173 RSIDTSVVT
+173 RRVDTSVVT

-196 MRDDDGE
+196 MRDEDGE

-215 ERKRTQEMLE
+215 ERKRTQEILE

-234 NDELEQFAWVASHDL
+234 NSELEQFAWVASHDL

-306 KDFEATDCEAVYNRT
+306 KDFEATDCEAIYDRT
-321 LVDLEAL
+321 LVNLQGL
-328 VEDSGALVTHDRLP
+328 VEESGAVVTHDRLP
-342 TVMGDATQLG
+342 TVMGDVTQLG

-360 NAIKFRSDKQLTVH
+360 NAIKFRGDEQLTVH
-374 VGAERRD
+374 VGAEQRN
-381 GHWVFCVRDNGI
+381 GHWEFCVRDNGI

-420 IGLAICKKIVQ
+420 IGLSICKKIVE
-431 LHGGRIWVASLP
+431 LHGGRIWVKSQP
-443 DEGASFYFTLPVNE
+443 DEGAAFYFTLPLNE

>member
-1 MSRSSIKRTTAN
+1 M
-13 IGQIERRDRHLWWI
+13 
-27 AILVILVLTA
+27 LTI
-37 TLILSH
+37 TLILSNASQ
-43 LPELVGASD
+43 LVDASD
-52 GLGTQVKTYLL
+52 GRGTQVRTYLW
-63 GLLVLVSLF
+63 GLFVLVSVF

-78 SSAHSRKLRSQLLE
+78 SSAQSRKLRSQLLE
-92 TREDLISTTVSK
+92 TQEDLINTTVSK

-136 LLGYERDE
+136 LLGYERHE

-150 GDVFEEGVD
+150 GDLFEKGVD
-159 VLSLFKQSALNDVI
+159 VLSLLKQSGLNDVI
-173 RSIDTSVVT
+173 RSVDTSVVT

-196 MRDDDGE
+196 MRGEDGE

-215 ERKRTQEMLE
+215 ERKRTQELLE
-225 RQTQELARS
+225 QQTQELARS
-234 NDELEQFAWVASHDL
+234 NSELEQFAWVASHDL

-306 KDFEATDCEAVYNRT
+306 KDFEATDCEAIYDRT
-321 LVDLEAL
+321 LVNLQEL
-328 VEDSGALVTHDRLP
+328 VEESGALVTHDRLP
-342 TVMGDATQLG
+342 TVMGDGTQLG

-360 NAIKFRSDKQLTVH
+360 NAIKFRGDEQLTVH
-374 VGAERRD
+374 VGAEQRN
-381 GHWVFCVRDNGI
+381 GHWEFCVRDNGI

-420 IGLAICKKIVQ
+420 IGLSICKKIVE
-431 LHGGRIWVASLP
+431 LHGGQIWVESLP
-443 DEGASFYFTLPVNE
+443 DEGAAFHFTLPVNE